1 MDLMIGDNGTA
12 QIPVQKEHDSAVE
25 LRVIPQLQ
33 KSGGFGIVFQ
43 VAGKWQTAGEMIH
56 IHTSIV
62 NYPSPKGNGL
72 GRLSQKEPISVLQ
85 RPCIGSFCIFSLSNY
100 GRIFLYHRK
109 NFYSRTSSHWS
120 MFPKCTAC
128 RLSTS
133 TSCGKL
139 FLMIRTPF
147 SLSCFSPPPAMPPMV
162 LSSVKTV
169 PSL

>member
-1 MDLMIGDNGTA
+1 MASGYNPEPVFAVFVDLVINNFSIR
-12 QIPVQKEHDSAVE
+12 QNPFPVHEQDALIYKQNFTV
-25 LRVIPQLQ
+25 
-33 KSGGFGIVFQ
+33 
-43 VAGKWQTAGEMIH
+43 
-56 IHTSIV
+56 
-62 NYPSPKGNGL
+62 

-85 RPCIGSFCIFSLSNY
+85 RPCIGSFCILSLSNY

-109 NFYSRTSSHWS
+109 NFYPRTSSHWS

-139 FLMIRTPF
+139 FLMIMTPF

>member
-1 MDLMIGDNGTA
+1 MSFWITVRVHEFPEARRMQGTEEFWR
-12 QIPVQKEHDSAVE
+12 KGRKH
-25 LRVIPQLQ
+25 LR
-33 KSGGFGIVFQ
+33 S
-43 VAGKWQTAGEMIH
+43 
-56 IHTSIV
+56 TSLPYSPYV

-109 NFYSRTSSHWS
+109 NYYSRTSSHWS

-139 FLMIRTPF
+139 FLMIMTPF

>member
-1 MDLMIGDNGTA
+1 MRKLWDFWKDKKYGKKNNEKST
-12 QIPVQKEHDSAVE
+12 QKKRNSVPLLHSY
-25 LRVIPQLQ
+25 
-33 KSGGFGIVFQ
+33 S
-43 VAGKWQTAGEMIH
+43 
-56 IHTSIV
+56 V

-109 NFYSRTSSHWS
+109 KLYSRTSSHWS

>member
-1 MDLMIGDNGTA
+1 MSYIWLPVMTYPNDSDLTD
-12 QIPVQKEHDSAVE
+12 
-25 LRVIPQLQ
+25 LQ
-33 KSGGFGIVFQ
+33 TVWMPHC
-43 VAGKWQTAGEMIH
+43 WQNEKPEKRSFVTEPFFRLYGYLYL
-56 IHTSIV
+56 V

-109 NFYSRTSSHWS
+109 NFYPRTSSHWS

>member
-1 MDLMIGDNGTA
+1 MILLFFIRMINSHIA
-12 QIPVQKEHDSAVE
+12 
-25 LRVIPQLQ
+25 LRFYSNNLLDFLRFLREVR
-33 KSGGFGIVFQ
+33 FC
-43 VAGKWQTAGEMIH
+43 
-56 IHTSIV
+56 V

-85 RPCIGSFCIFSLSNY
+85 RPCIGSFCIFSFSNY

-139 FLMIRTPF
+139 FLMIMTPF

-162 LSSVKTV
+162 RSSVKTV

>member
-1 MDLMIGDNGTA
+1 MTQFLQIFKRCECLTADKMKSRKNG
-12 QIPVQKEHDSAVE
+12 
-25 LRVIPQLQ
+25 LLLQ
-33 KSGGFGIVFQ
+33 SHFSDCMV
-43 VAGKWQTAGEMIH
+43 TYYL
-56 IHTSIV
+56 V

-72 GRLSQKEPISVLQ
+72 GRLSQEEPISVLQ

-109 NFYSRTSSHWS
+109 NFYPRTSSHWS

-139 FLMIRTPF
+139 FLMIMTPF

-162 LSSVKTV
+162 RSSVKTV